1 MTALTDTILSLTAPL
16 RRRLRLMATRC
27 RLTAESDGDGLE
39 RVDVALIGEETRT
52 KVPRVAE
59 YGFAS
64 RPKVTATTEGVFLA
78 IGGDRSRGVVIATD
92 DPVARPQDLKEGECA
107 LWTPDNGMRV
117 HCKDDGHVD
126 LGTSPE
132 DYVALAKLVK
142 SELDAIKSD
151 LDAIKTWAGSHV
163 HTVSTTG
170 SAAAQTGST
179 TAVTTSLTL
188 SWSPS
193 DVAAEEVRAK

>member
-1 MTALTDTILSLTAPL
+1 MTSLTDSIVALTASL
-16 RRRLRLMATRC
+16 RRRLRLMASRC
-27 RLTAESDGDGLE
+27 RLTAESDGEGLE
-39 RVDVALIGEETRT
+39 RVDVALIGEETRA
-52 KVPRVAE
+52 KVPRIGE

-64 RPKVTATTEGVFLA
+64 RPKVTTTTEGVFLA

-92 DPVARPQDLKEGECA
+92 DRAARPQDLAEGECA
-107 LWTPDNGMRV
+107 LWTPDGGKRV
-117 HCKDDGHVD
+117 HCRADGHVD

-132 DYVALAKLVK
+132 DYVALAKLVRR
-142 SELDAIKSD
+142 ELDAIHSD
-151 LDAIKTWAGSHV
+151 LEAIKTWAGSHA

-170 SAAAQTGST
+170 SANAQQGTT
-179 TAVTTSLTL
+179 TAVTTALSL

>member
-1 MTALTDTILSLTAPL
+1 MTTLTDSIVALTASL
-16 RRRLRLMATRC
+16 RRRLRLMASRC
-27 RLTAESDGDGLE
+27 RLTAESDGEGLE
-39 RVDVALIGEETRT
+39 RLDVALIGEETRA
-52 KVPRVAE
+52 KVPRIGE

-64 RPKVTATTEGVFLA
+64 RPKPTASAEGVFLA
-78 IGGDRSRGVVIATD
+78 IGGDRSRGVIIATD
-92 DPVARPQDLKEGECA
+92 DRAARPQDLKKGECA
-107 LWTPDNGMRV
+107 LWTPDGGKRV

-142 SELDAIKSD
+142 TELDAIKSD

-170 SAAAQTGST
+170 SAASQTGST

-193 DVAAEEVRAK
+193 EVAAEEVRAK

>member
-92 DPVARPQDLKEGECA
+92 DPAARPQDLKEGECA

-142 SELDAIKSD
+142 SELEAIKKD
-151 LDAIKTWAGSHV
+151 LDALKK
-163 HTVSTTG
+163 
-170 SAAAQTGST
+170 
-179 TAVTTSLTL
+179 AVEGFNGSLTGTVGGSPFSGTFTNTTKVNL

-193 DVAAEEVRAK
+193 EVAAEEVRAK